1 MWFALLAWQRVFHG
15 CWVINKHVL
24 KLESDNET
32 RRFAVR
38 NQKLPAGEE
47 NTNYDGSLFPR
58 EKQRRHLTSPRGE
71 ILLRV
76 FFSLD
81 SRQRPQSVS
90 WPWFAWESP
99 SHVITGRDAS
109 RESAAWK
116 FAFSRQRPRGV
127 TWKAIFTR
135 MAEAAPSE
143 QHCLVSNTHWRLTK
157 KALWLN

>member
-1 MWFALLAWQRVFHG
+1 MKQEGLLLETKSFLLEKRIQITTAVSSHEKNNDTWPAPGGKFCSG
-15 CWVINKHVL
+15 C
-24 KLESDNET
+24 
-32 RRFAVR
+32 
-38 NQKLPAGEE
+38 
-47 NTNYDGSLFPR
+47 
-58 EKQRRHLTSPRGE
+58 
-71 ILLRV
+71 

-90 WPWFAWESP
+90 WPRFAWESP